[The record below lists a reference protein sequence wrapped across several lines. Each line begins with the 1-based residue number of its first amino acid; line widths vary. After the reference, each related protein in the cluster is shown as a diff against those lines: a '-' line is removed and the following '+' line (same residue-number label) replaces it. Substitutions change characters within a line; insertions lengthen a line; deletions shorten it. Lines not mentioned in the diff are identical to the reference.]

1 MIRTEREYQDAL
13 ENLKKDIEF
22 MNAQQM
28 RLEEM
33 KLSSEEIERAM
44 EPAKSFHYQLREE
57 VEYYERIKRGD
68 FGAVINLKQIGRVLI
83 GLRIYRDMTQKELA
97 DRLGI
102 SEAQVSRDE
111 RNEYHGISIEKAQRI
126 IDALNVNINLTFE
139 LPSHFPDDPKNI
151 AV

>member
-13 ENLKKDIEF
+13 QNLKKDIEF
-22 MNAQQM
+22 INAQQKT
-28 RLEEM
+28 LEEM
-33 KLSSEEIERAM
+33 NLSAEEIQRAM
-44 EPAKSFHYQLREE
+44 EPARSFHYQLREE
-57 VEYYERIKRGD
+57 VEYYECIKRGD
-68 FGAVINLKQIGRVLI
+68 FEAVINLKQIGRVLI

-111 RNEYHGISIEKAQRI
+111 RNEYHGISVEKAQRV
-126 IDALNVNINLTFE
+126 IDALGVNIKLTFD
-139 LPSHFPDDPKNI
+139 LSSRLPDDPKPV